1 MDLPFA
7 AGVFPP
13 PVLVLVAKLDISLR
27 AECSAFSRYPQRNM
41 DSDIDRLIEA
51 TGASVP
57 LAARII
63 GLIVESGASKLEVIS
78 ALDIVK
84 VTLPRL
90 KISLDQELPSR
101 A

>member
-1 MDLPFA
+1 MD
-7 AGVFPP
+7 
-13 PVLVLVAKLDISLR
+13 R
-27 AECSAFSRYPQRNM
+27 
-41 DSDIDRLIEA
+41 DIDRLIEA
-51 TGASVP
+51 TGAVVP